1 MGYAN
6 RRPRPANG
14 NFNSRVLKPAKKKSY
29 WFVWVGALL
38 LSASGT
44 TVFCLLKGK
53 EPVQEAEP
61 IHGAESVHSTEEKNA
76 SATARKE
83 TGAVV
88 AKPDQAGRV
97 TLQNRAKGRAERLAR
112 PKSRGF
118 AIPSVIDDGEYGP
131 KIKGLRLGMKYNDVD
146 AVVERLC
153 NQYNSKPPRCAMY
166 VDRSQ
171 KGMIVLRPKMSEI
184 KDPRF
189 LSPCLFDDDGKLV
202 EYGLRGEVFEV
213 AFGLEPYKVS
223 PEEVVQKFLDSYG
236 IPSSN
241 TRVYTFGSSSIYR
254 GGCVETVSYYD
265 GSENGG
271 YSFGFCGRKVGYWEL
286 SFTVHRYLGLDFDL
300 PEQISMSDVKNYQH
314 GFGPVIKGFQ
324 LGMTRSEVLTSLRKI
339 NIVPEEKGDWM
350 GVMMNAFRPR
360 ISFVFKNG
368 KVSEFRIAGDLLVFL
383 FRAEPYYQD
392 IRDFTRQAINFYHVP
407 EVSGKS
413 RSNSREIATCYE
425 HRMRDEY
432 TGKAIEFWIEELR
445 MANSSYWTIGCRQID
460 FSNFD

>member
-1 MGYAN
+1 MYAELVKKRAAYN
-6 RRPRPANG
+6 KAKAMPLGCGNDSKCRTRNKQGKTRKWVFVGCTIGCFCVLAGIGMLRFVFAKEEQGTSTANQATPEVKREAPEVKQEVLTVRRRP
-14 NFNSRVLKPAKKKSY
+14 
-29 WFVWVGALL
+29 
-38 LSASGT
+38 
-44 TVFCLLKGK
+44 
-53 EPVQEAEP
+53 
-61 IHGAESVHSTEEKNA
+61 
-76 SATARKE
+76 
-83 TGAVV
+83 
-88 AKPDQAGRV
+88 
-97 TLQNRAKGRAERLAR
+97 
-112 PKSRGF
+112 
-118 AIPSVIDDGEYGP
+118 VIEDDEYGP

-153 NQYNSKPPRCAMY
+153 DQYNSKPPRCAMY

-241 TRVYTFGSSSIYR
+241 TRVYTFGSAPSIGLSR
-254 GGCVETVSYYD
+254 QGCVETISYYD
-265 GSENGG
+265 GSKNGG
-271 YSFGFCGRKVGYWEL
+271 YSFGFCGRKVGYWEM

-300 PEQISMSDVKNYQH
+300 PEQISMSDVENYQY

-350 GVMMNAFRPR
+350 MNAFRPR
-360 ISFVFKNG
+360 TSFVVKNG
-368 KVSEFRIAGDLLVFL
+368 KVSEFRIAGDLLAFL

-413 RSNSREIATCYE
+413 RSNSSEIATCYE
-425 HRMRDEY
+425 QRMRDGY
-432 TGKAIEFWIEELR
+432 TGNAIVFWIEELR
-445 MANSSYWTIGCRQID
+445 MADSSYWTIGCRQID
-460 FSNFD
+460 YSNFN